1 MASPELLTAPPGATE
16 PGDANGVSAAPRPV
30 PAPRAAFEPPP
41 LAPIPD
47 EAERRRRLASMKAR
61 ATGLLVVVTVL
72 FLAARAFMSRWP
84 WLGYVAAFGEA
95 AMVGGIADWFAVTA
109 LFRHPL
115 GIPIPHTAIV
125 PSRKDRIGNALGN
138 FVQKNFL
145 TRDVVERKLGQ
156 MHIGERAARWLAEP
170 ANSRRVSQ
178 QVAKALAGAATV
190 LKDED
195 VQALVD
201 RGIVSRLRRTQAAP
215 LVARLLDVI
224 TADGRHQ
231 ALLDDALR
239 LAARFIAENEDAI
252 RERIKAESPWW
263 VPGFAEDRLHEKIV
277 AGVERTM
284 AAVAADPEHP
294 LRARYDD
301 AVKRFVESLRS
312 SPTTIARAEQL
323 KLDVLDHPRVA
334 EFSASIWADAKAAIL
349 RYAERA
355 GDPESGEPDAIE
367 RWLASAGR
375 AVLADAELSAKVD
388 AWVVDAVGYTVD
400 GAREEV
406 AALIA
411 QTVAAWDPNATSERI
426 ELAIGRDLQF
436 IRINGTLVG
445 GLVGVVIYAVAQVI
459 AARG

>member
-1 MASPELLTAPPGATE
+1 MTPPELLAAPPTATST
-16 PGDANGVSAAPRPV
+16 AVVV
-30 PAPRAAFEPPP
+30 PASTPPVQGGFEPPP

-61 ATGLLVVVTVL
+61 ATGLLVAVTAL
-72 FLAARAFMSRWP
+72 FLVARAYASRWP

-125 PSRKDRIGNALGN
+125 PSRKERIGNALGN

-156 MHIGERAARWLAEP
+156 MRIGERAARWLADP
-170 ANSRRVSQ
+170 VNSKRVAQ
-178 QVAKALAGAATV
+178 QVAKALAGAAAV

-195 VQALVD
+195 VQQLVD

-215 LVARLLDVI
+215 LVAKLLDVI
-224 TADGRHQ
+224 TSDGRHH

-239 LAARFIAENEDAI
+239 LAARFIAENEETI

-263 VPGFAEDRLHEKIV
+263 VPEFAENRLHEKIV
-277 AGVERTM
+277 AGVERTL
-284 AAVAADPEHP
+284 AAVAEDPNHP
-294 LRARYDD
+294 LRGRYDE

-334 EFSASIWADAKAAIL
+334 EFSAGIWADAKAAIV

-355 GDPESGEPDAIE
+355 QDAESGEPDAIE

-375 AVLADAELSAKVD
+375 AVLADPELTSKVD
-388 AWVVDAVGYTVD
+388 AWVADAVGYTVES
-400 GAREEV
+400 ARQEV

-411 QTVAAWDPNATSERI
+411 QTVAAWDPHATSERI

-436 IRINGTLVG
+436 IRINGTIVG
-445 GLVGVVIYAVAQVI
+445 GLVGLIIYSVAQLM
-459 AARG
+459 AAQG